1 MSEANRQTQS
11 KDPVRADNSAGN
23 ERNFR
28 IVIRFFDEYEAEQ
41 LPTSSRE
48 AEECES
54 PAGKR
59 RPNSS

>member
-11 KDPVRADNSAGN
+11 KDPVRADSGGGN

-28 IVIRFFDEYEAEQ
+28 TVIRFFDECEAEQ

-48 AEECES
+48 AEECEG
-54 PAGKR
+54 PARKC